1 MYPNA
6 AASTYSEQDRPT
18 ESKSLEILFRE
29 LLAVSD
35 RIFKCSGRLNN
46 MADRAFGPVPATPEK
61 SSDGAIQQP
70 IPMMDSLSMALAQI
84 QTAINRLESN
94 IERVER
100 IV

>member
-1 MYPNA
+1 MYSSA
-6 AASTYSEQDRPT
+6 SASTYSEQDRPA

-29 LLAVSD
+29 LLSVSD

-46 MADRAFGPVPATPEK
+46 MADRAFGPVPTTGEK
-61 SSDGAIQQP
+61 VGDGSVQQIP
-70 IPMMDSLSMALAQI
+70 PMMDGLSMAMTQI
-84 QTAINRLESN
+84 QTAINRLEGN